1 MITSNTFY
9 SKYSQLT
16 KKQRNIL
23 DYIMENSEDVCYI
36 SLKELAKRAKASEV
50 SVLKVCRE
58 LGFDGYTELKKAFQ
72 SRAQHQL
79 CSLNEI
85 EALVRQSPVGMQE
98 QKHELFKMIC
108 MMEQKNMTD
117 MLNGLDVDRIFECA
131 QALLDAHEVIIFGHN
146 ASKTPSDYLA
156 HRLNYLRVKAYAI
169 KLGDSDTVKT
179 TLARLDQRDFVVFF
193 SFPPYYYPTAEM
205 VKYAQMRGARI
216 ITITDDLASPA
227 VAANGHTFICKTKVP
242 FFYNALSMP
251 MTFVELLASSMAIQ
265 LGEQLD
271 RIIKE
276 ELLVSRFINGD
287 A

>member
-85 EALVRQSPVGMQE
+85 EALVRQSPVGMQA